1 MPFVQEILKCRSLSI
16 VGLEKNTGKTECFNY
31 IIKRLP
37 ADNLNIAVTSIGL
50 DGERVDSV
58 TGTKKPEIFLRKG
71 IYFATSEKLYKRRK
85 ILSEVVGISDSTGS
99 LGRIITAR
107 TLACGKVMLAG
118 PTGTSDLRLWMEEM
132 RVKYK
137 LPLCI
142 IDGALSRMSLASP
155 AVSEAMILTTGA
167 ALSLNINHLVQKT
180 SRLVDLVRLPVAA
193 DNIVAAL
200 ECIQSGI
207 WGITKDKELVDLEI
221 SSALEIERVETN
233 LLQSVEAIFISG
245 ALTDR
250 FLTVLMNRINVDD
263 FELIVRDFT
272 KIFADHRTLFNYKRR
287 GGKIRVLQRSNLI
300 AVCVNPVSPNGTVLN
315 SNLLCSEIENEIKVP
330 VYDIIKG
337 GYEA

>member
-1 MPFVQEILKCRSLSI
+1 MPFVQDILKCRSLSI

-37 ADNLNIAVTSIGL
+37 VDSLNIAVTSIGL
-50 DGERVDSV
+50 DGERIDSV

-71 IYFATSEKLYKRRK
+71 IYFATSEKLYKQRK

-99 LGRIITAR
+99 LGRIITAK

-118 PTGTSDLRLWMEEM
+118 PTGTSDLRRWMEEM
-132 RVKYK
+132 RIKYR
-137 LPLCI
+137 LSLCI
-142 IDGALSRMSLASP
+142 VDGALSRMSLASP

-167 ALSLNINHLVQKT
+167 ALSLNISHLVQKT
-180 SRLVDLVRLPVAA
+180 SRLVDLVRLPLTDRNA
-193 DNIVAAL
+193 IAAL
-200 ECIQSGI
+200 EKVKIGI
-207 WGITKDKELVDLEI
+207 WGITKGRELVNLEI
-221 SSALEIERVETN
+221 SSALEIERVETAS
-233 LLQSVEAIFISG
+233 LQLMDAIFISG

-250 FLTVLMNRINVDD
+250 FLSVLMNRINVDG

-287 GGKIRVLQRSNLI
+287 GGIIRVLQRSNLI

-315 SNLLCSEIENEIKVP
+315 SQLLCSEIENETKIP